1 MGNFWGRWVREERA
15 TTAVEFSMIG
25 IPFILMIVGIVEM
38 ALMFTVQ
45 SVIQQA
51 TFDAARLIRTGQL
64 QQGGLGDP
72 ETAFRQAVCDFADLV
87 VPCGEIQYT
96 VETLDDFGDAGEEP
110 AEFDDEGNLEDT
122 EFDPGVENDIVLIR
136 VAYNFP
142 IRTPMMKPLL
152 ANSTGGKRSIFSTII
167 FQTEPYDTD

>member
-45 SVIQQA
+45 TVIQQA
-51 TFDAARLIRTGQL
+51 TFDASRLIRTGQL
-64 QQGGLGDP
+64 QQGDLGDP

-87 VPCGEIQYT
+87 VPCAEIQYQ
-96 VETLDDFGDAGEEP
+96 VEKLDNFSDAEDNP
-110 AEFDDEGNLEDT
+110 PEFDD
-122 EFDPGVENDIVLIR
+122 
-136 VAYNFP
+136 
-142 IRTPMMKPLL
+142 
-152 ANSTGGKRSIFSTII
+152 
-167 FQTEPYDTD
+167 

>member
-25 IPFILMIVGIVEM
+25 IPFVLMIVGIVEM

-45 SVIQQA
+45 SIIQQA

-64 QQGGLGDP
+64 QQGELGDP
-72 ETAFRQAVCDFADLV
+72 EQAFRQAVCDFAELV
-87 VPCGEIQYT
+87 VPCAEIQYQ
-96 VETLDDFGDAGEEP
+96 VEKLDNFSDADDNP
-110 AEFDDEGNLEDT
+110 PEFDEEGNMEDT
-122 EFDPGVENDIVLIR
+122 PFDPGVENDIVLIR

-152 ANSTGGKRSIFSTII
+152 ATVDGTKRSIFSTII
-167 FQTEPYDTD
+167 LQTEPYQQ